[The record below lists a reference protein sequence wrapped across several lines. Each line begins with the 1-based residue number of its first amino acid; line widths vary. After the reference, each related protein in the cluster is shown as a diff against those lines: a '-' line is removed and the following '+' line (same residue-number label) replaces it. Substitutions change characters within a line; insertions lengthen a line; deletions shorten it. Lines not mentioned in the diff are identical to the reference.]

1 MRTKRTESAW
11 DARPMLCALLA
22 IVLSSCRTSSPDSS
36 GPGHAASDSS
46 QPESVATNGEL
57 VVGLMWDPYQKVTH
71 RWVGQRDITNDDE
84 LAAMLVNE
92 RELAQKRGTS
102 FEVTI
107 FFDALVPQAEVSHVA
122 DLCRG
127 ANIQFSYALGNWEY
141 DQ

>member
-1 MRTKRTESAW
+1 MSNCKRCTVL
-11 DARPMLCALLA
+11 ARHLLFVALA
-22 IVLSSCRTSSPDSS
+22 ATLSCQAPKRAGPTSNQSPPEQV
-36 GPGHAASDSS
+36 G
-46 QPESVATNGEL
+46 PESLASNGEL

-71 RWVGQRDITNDDE
+71 RWVGQRDITSDDQ

-92 RELAQKRGTS
+92 RELAQEGGTS

-107 FFDALVPQAEVSHVA
+107 FFDALVPQAAVSHVA